1 MAMLT
6 AKNKHYPNLPL
17 EFLREIRAI
26 FFILRNYTRSLENT
40 ITLEVQ
46 ERQYCDM
53 GGRGSLSF

>member
-53 GGRGSLSF
+53 GGRG